1 MTAQIIFPK
10 EITYWILTDG
20 VSYFDGFTS
29 PDTVT
34 TVGSGTQ
41 IFWIGTDHAEYVQAC
56 LDLGLTPRN
65 TGTAP
70 VISVR
75 SDTPVLQLDQRISEL
90 NSKLSEIETV
100 IPGQRI
106 SARQARLWLIQR
118 GVDLDNIDIIIDSIE
133 DLITRQIV
141 KTEWEYAPYIERN
154 HLWLNNLA
162 SVLGLESNDL
172 DRAFEEAVH
181 L

>member
-10 EITYWILTDG
+10 EATYWILTDG
-20 VSYFDGFTS
+20 SSYFDGFTS
-29 PDTVT
+29 PNTVT
-34 TVGSGTQ
+34 TVGAGNQ
-41 IFWIGTDHAEYVQAC
+41 IFWIGTDHNEYVQAC

-65 TGTAP
+65 AGTTT

-75 SDTPVLQLDQRISEL
+75 SDTPALQLDQRISEL

-100 IPGQRI
+100 IPGERI

-118 GVDLDNIDIIIDSIE
+118 GVDLDNIDTIIDTIE
-133 DLITRQIV
+133 DLMTRQIV
-141 KTEWEYAPYIERN
+141 KTEWKYAPYLERN

-162 SVLGLESNDL
+162 SVLGLGSDDL
-172 DRAFEEAVH
+172 DRAFEEAAY